1 MRSFRNRL
9 LALIIGLAV
18 LTQTVTLIAVLARLA
33 SDVKARA
40 EEQLRSGGSV
50 VQQLIR
56 FRGNELGTA
65 VAVLAADFGLH
76 EAVASGDA
84 VTMLSAARNHAA
96 RIGADLA
103 LLTDAQG
110 AVLVSSPQ
118 MLSPEDA
125 QLVRRLIARESGAPS
140 RAHFVLFGG
149 RAYQLIFA
157 PVRAPVLIGWAA
169 MGFAIDDALAKSIR
183 DLVGVQVT
191 FLARGRD
198 GALWAASTLPHGAAG
213 LRALTSAASY
223 DSAGPR
229 SDASQARRGGPERP
243 AAAPPRIEQIGDEP
257 YLTISQPLDAPRA
270 SWVLLLQKPMSE
282 VFAAYREVR
291 NALLAIGG
299 LALLLAAAVALLLAR
314 GATRPLG
321 ELVRAARRI
330 QAGAY
335 DTAVESSGAEEFRS
349 LAATF
354 NAMQRDIAE
363 REARITHDAYHDPLT
378 GLPNRACAER
388 HLDAVLGEIPR
399 VLAALIVLDVRNV
412 REINASLGHH
422 VGDDALREVARRLRQ
437 NVAPRDLVARL
448 AANQFLIVARDCS
461 PERAVLLAEQ
471 LAGAVR
477 SGFHLPAVSLELH
490 VGAGVCCSPQHG
502 STAAELLRRAQIAL
516 EDAEEART
524 RVALYREGRD
534 GEHRRRLALAADLR
548 GAIERSELSLV
559 YQPKVSV
566 ATRTIGSFEALVR
579 WRHPELGA
587 ISPAEFVPIAERTGS
602 SRRLTSWVLAAA
614 IRQMAEWRRAGVD
627 VEVAVNL
634 SAPDILDPL
643 LGEEIRGTLR
653 AAGVEPSRLALEI
666 TESAAMRDAP
676 LAARHMQLL
685 RIEGVRFAID
695 DFGTGYSSLSQLSRL
710 PVDELKIDRSF
721 MMHAHE
727 RRDDATIVRSTIE
740 LAHSMGL
747 KVVAEGVEDPRGWN
761 LLRRLGCDFAQGYLI
776 SRPLPAAE
784 VIPFV
789 RRAND
794 LLPASDSTVT
804 EIRALAQLA
813 SERA

>member
-18 LTQTVTLIAVLARLA
+18 LTQTVTLIAVLARTLD
-33 SDVKARA
+33 DVRERA

-56 FRGNELGTA
+56 FRASELGGA

-76 EAVASGDA
+76 EAVASGDGA
-84 VTMLSAARNHAA
+84 TMLSAARNHAA
-96 RIGADLA
+96 RIGADLV
-103 LLTDAQG
+103 LLTDAEG
-110 AVLVSSPQ
+110 SVLASWPQVLSPQ
-118 MLSPEDA
+118 DA
-125 QLVRRLIARESGAPS
+125 QLLRRVVAGESAAPN
-140 RAHFVLFGG
+140 RAHFVLLGG
-149 RAYQLIFA
+149 KAYQLILA
-157 PVRAPVLIGWAA
+157 PMRAPVTIGWAA
-169 MGFAIDDALAKSIR
+169 MGFAVDDELASRIR
-183 DLVGVQVT
+183 DLVGAEVS
-191 FLARGRD
+191 FLSVGPD
-198 GALWAASTLPHGAAG
+198 GIRRIAATPPSNEAG
-213 LRALTSAASY
+213 
-223 DSAGPR
+223 
-229 SDASQARRGGPERP
+229 GGK
-243 AAAPPRIEQIGDEP
+243 P
-257 YLTISQPLDAPRA
+257 YLTFSEPLDAA
-270 SWVLLLQKPMSE
+270 SGSFVIKLQKPM
-282 VFAAYREVR
+282 REVLAPYR
-291 NALLAIGG
+291 QVRDALLAIGG
-299 LALLLAAAVALLLAR
+299 LALLLATVVALLLGR

-335 DTAVESSGAEEFRS
+335 DTAVEASGAEEFRS

-378 GLPNRACAER
+378 GLANRAFAER
-388 HLDAVLGEIPR
+388 SLDALLAESPR
-399 VLAALIVLDVRNV
+399 VFCALIVLDVRNV

-422 VGDDALREVARRLRQ
+422 VGDEALREVARRLRQ
-437 NVAPRDLVARL
+437 NIGPRDLVARL
-448 AANQFLIVARDCS
+448 AANHFLVVARDCS
-461 PERAVLLAEQ
+461 PDRAVLLAEQ

-502 STAAELLRRAQIAL
+502 SATSELLRRAQIAL

-524 RVALYREGRD
+524 RVAMYREGRD
-534 GEHRRRLALAADLR
+534 GEHRRRLALAGDLR
-548 GAIERSELSLV
+548 RAIDRDELSLV

-566 ATRTIGSFEALVR
+566 ATRSVSSLEALVR
-579 WRHPELGA
+579 WTHPELGA

-614 IRQMAEWRRAGVD
+614 IRQMAEWRRAGAAL
-627 VEVAVNL
+627 EVAVNL

-653 AAGVEPSRLALEI
+653 ASGVEPSRLALEI
-666 TESAAMRDAP
+666 TESAVMRDAP

-695 DFGTGYSSLSQLSRL
+695 DYGTGYSSLSQLSRL

-727 RRDDATIVRSTIE
+727 RRDDETIVRSTIE

-747 KVVAEGVEDPRGWN
+747 KVVAEGVEEPKGWN

-776 SRPLPAAE
+776 SRPMPAPD
-784 VIPFV
+784 VIAFV

-794 LLPASDSTVT
+794 LLPASDSTVAQM
-804 EIRALAQLA
+804 RALTILTG
-813 SERA
+813 ERG

>member
-18 LTQTVTLIAVLARLA
+18 LTQTVTLIAVLARTA
-33 SDVKARA
+33 DNVRARA

-50 VQQLIR
+50 AQQLIQ
-56 FRGNELGTA
+56 FRANELGAA

-76 EAVASGDA
+76 AAVANGDGA
-84 VTMLSAARNHAA
+84 TMLSAARNHAA
-96 RIGADLA
+96 RIGADLM

-110 AVLVSSPQ
+110 NVLTSWPQ
-118 MLSPEDA
+118 HLSAHDA
-125 QLVRRLIARESGAPS
+125 QLLRRLVAEESAAPA
-140 RAHFVLFGG
+140 RAHFILLGNK
-149 RAYQLIFA
+149 AYQLILA
-157 PVRAPVLIGWAA
+157 PMRAPVTIGWAA
-169 MGFAIDDALAKSIR
+169 MGFAVDDQLASRIR
-183 DLVGVQVT
+183 DLVGVGVS
-191 FLARGRD
+191 FLTVGAD
-198 GALWAASTLPHGAAG
+198 GA
-213 LRALTSAASY
+213 
-223 DSAGPR
+223 R
-229 SDASQARRGGPERP
+229 SLAT
-243 AAAPPRIEQIGDEP
+243 APPHVEAVRGEP
-257 YLTISQPLDAPRA
+257 YLTFSEPLDAA
-270 SWVLLLQKPMSE
+270 SGSFVLRLQKPMSG
-282 VFAAYREVR
+282 VLTPYYEVR

-299 LALLLAAAVALLLAR
+299 LALLLATFVALLLGR

-335 DTAVESSGAEEFRS
+335 DTAVEASGAEEFRS

-354 NAMQRDIAE
+354 NAMQQDIAE

-378 GLPNRACAER
+378 GLANRAFAER
-388 HLDAVLGEIPR
+388 SLDALLAESPR

-422 VGDDALREVARRLRQ
+422 VGDDALREVARRLSQ
-437 NVAPRDLVARL
+437 NVGSRDLVARL
-448 AANQFLIVARDCS
+448 AANQFLVVARDCS
-461 PERAVLLAEQ
+461 PDRAVLLAEQ

-490 VGAGVCCSPQHG
+490 VGAGVCCSPLHG
-502 STAAELLRRAQIAL
+502 SATTELLRRVQIAL
-516 EDAEEART
+516 EDAEETRT

-534 GEHRRRLALAADLR
+534 GEHRRRLALAGDLR
-548 GAIERSELSLV
+548 RAIDSDELSLV

-566 ATRTIGSFEALVR
+566 ATRSVSSLEALVR
-579 WRHPELGA
+579 WTHPELGS

-614 IRQMAEWRRAGVD
+614 IRQIAEWRRAGIALD
-627 VEVAVNL
+627 VAVNL
-634 SAPDILDPL
+634 SAADILDPL

-653 AAGVEPSRLALEI
+653 ASGVDPSSLALEI
-666 TESAAMRDAP
+666 TESAVMRDAP
-676 LAARHMQLL
+676 LAAQHMQLL

-695 DFGTGYSSLSQLSRL
+695 DYGTGYSSLSHLSRL

-727 RRDDATIVRSTIE
+727 RRDDETIVRSTIE

-747 KVVAEGVEDPRGWN
+747 KVVAEGVEDPKGWN

-776 SRPLPAAE
+776 SRPLPVADVVA
-784 VIPFV
+784 FV

-794 LLPASDSTVT
+794 LLPASDSTVAQM
-804 EIRALAQLA
+804 RALTLLA
-813 SERA
+813 ERG

>member
-9 LALIIGLAV
+9 LALIIGLAA
-18 LTQTVTLIAVLARLA
+18 LTQTVTLIAVLARTRD
-33 SDVKARA
+33 DVGARA

-56 FRGNELGTA
+56 FRANELGGA

-76 EAVASGDA
+76 EAVASGDGA
-84 VTMLSAARNHAA
+84 TMLSAARNHAG
-96 RIGADLA
+96 RIGADLV

-110 AVLVSSPQ
+110 GVLASWPKGLSPQ
-118 MLSPEDA
+118 DA
-125 QLVRRLIARESGAPS
+125 QLLRRVVGGESAAPN
-140 RAHFVLFGG
+140 RAHFILLGG
-149 RAYQLIFA
+149 KAYQLILA
-157 PVRAPVLIGWAA
+157 PMRAPVTIGWAA
-169 MGFAIDDALAKSIR
+169 MGFAVDDALASSIR
-183 DLVGVQVT
+183 DLVGVDVS
-191 FLARGRD
+191 FLSVGPD
-198 GALWAASTLPHGAAG
+198 GT
-213 LRALTSAASY
+213 
-223 DSAGPR
+223 
-229 SDASQARRGGPERP
+229 RRI
-243 AAAPPRIEQIGDEP
+243 ATAPPRNEAVGGES
-257 YLTISQPLDAPRA
+257 YLTFSEPLDAA
-270 SWVLLLQKPMSE
+270 SGSFVLKLQKPMSE
-282 VFAAYREVR
+282 VLAPYRQVR
-291 NALLAIGG
+291 DALLLIGG
-299 LALLLAAAVALLLAR
+299 LALVLATFVALLLGR
-314 GATRPLG
+314 GATRPLAD
-321 ELVRAARRI
+321 LVRAARRI

-335 DTAVESSGAEEFRS
+335 DTAVDASGAEEFRS

-363 REARITHDAYHDPLT
+363 REARISHDAYHDPLT
-378 GLPNRACAER
+378 GLENRASAER
-388 HLDAVLGEIPR
+388 SLDALLAESPR
-399 VLAALIVLDVRNV
+399 VLCALIVLDVRNV

-437 NVAPRDLVARL
+437 NIGPRDLVARL
-448 AANQFLIVARDCS
+448 AANQFLVVARDCS
-461 PERAVLLAEQ
+461 PDRAVLLAEQ

-490 VGAGVCCSPQHG
+490 VGVGVCCSPQHG
-502 STAAELLRRAQIAL
+502 RATSELLRRAQIAL
-516 EDAEEART
+516 EDAEEARA
-524 RVALYREGRD
+524 RVAIYREGRD
-534 GEHRRRLALAADLR
+534 GEHRRRLALAGDLR
-548 GAIERSELSLV
+548 RAIDSDELSLV

-566 ATRTIGSFEALVR
+566 ATRSVSSFEALVR
-579 WRHPELGA
+579 WTHPELGA

-614 IRQMAEWRRAGVD
+614 IRQMAEWRRAGTPL
-627 VEVAVNL
+627 EVAVNL

-653 AAGVEPSRLALEI
+653 ASGVEPSRLALEI
-666 TESAAMRDAP
+666 TESAVMRDAP

-695 DFGTGYSSLSQLSRL
+695 DYGTGYSSLSQLSRL

-727 RRDDATIVRSTIE
+727 RRDDETIVRSTIE

-747 KVVAEGVEDPRGWN
+747 KVVAEGVEDPKGWN

-776 SRPLPAAE
+776 SRPMPAAD
-784 VIPFV
+784 VVAFV

-794 LLPASDSTVT
+794 LLPASDSTVAQM
-804 EIRALAQLA
+804 RALNLLA
-813 SERA
+813 GERG